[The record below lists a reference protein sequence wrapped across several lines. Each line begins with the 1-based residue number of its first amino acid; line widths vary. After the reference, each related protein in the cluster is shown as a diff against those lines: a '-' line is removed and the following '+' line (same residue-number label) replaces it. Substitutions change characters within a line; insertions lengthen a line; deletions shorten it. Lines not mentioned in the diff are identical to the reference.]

1 MEGAFRRTSAG
12 ASAARAAPT
21 LPIITGVAAVAA
33 VLIVAFV
40 DPNEPGHYPVCPSLL
55 LFGVYCPGC
64 GSLRAVHDLTH
75 LDFAGAWGMNPLVFA
90 VIPYAVWKWAR
101 WLGESLGFPLAR
113 RLAPAWTI
121 WLVFAG
127 ILAFGVARNVPALA
141 PFLAP

>member
-1 MEGAFRRTSAG
+1 VAPALPVLAGIAALGAVVM
-12 ASAARAAPT
+12 
-21 LPIITGVAAVAA
+21 VAV
-33 VLIVAFV
+33 V
-40 DPNEPGHYPVCPSLL
+40 DPNHPGHYPVCPSLL

-64 GSLRAVHDLTH
+64 GSMRAIHDLAH
-75 LDFAGAWGMNPLVFA
+75 LDIAGAWGMNPLVFA
-90 VIPYAVWKWAR
+90 VIPYVAWQWLR
-101 WLGESLGFPLAR
+101 WLVESLGRPLPR